1 MSGKSGKLNSFQ
13 MTFYTGPIA
22 FATLASGGDLGR
34 SGEILGRFWGDLR
47 L

>member
-22 FATLASGGDLGR
+22 FATLASGGD
-34 SGEILGRFWGDLR
+34 SGEILGRFWEDLR